1 MPMAKTFGI
10 KIVCQNKISDSK
22 TFLQNIYR
30 DLTVN
35 FSRLNLQILLAKNMK
50 LLWLVTAIR
59 LLIV

>member
-10 KIVCQNKISDSK
+10 KIVCQNKINDSK

-35 FSRLNLQILLAKNMK
+35 FSRLKLQILLAK
-50 LLWLVTAIR
+50 
-59 LLIV
+59 